1 MGEEL
6 VWSWK
11 ESELFQQWFLYSAD
25 LKFAA
30 AVTSHPIQGEFR
42 YALEKLATLDACPV
56 ETIEEAKRFVE
67 AQYILMRGE

>member
-1 MGEEL
+1 MDAEL

-11 ESELFQQWFLYSAD
+11 ESEMFQQWFLYSAD

-42 YALEKLATLDACPV
+42 YALEMLATLDVCPV

-67 AQYILMRGE
+67 AQYILSRGE

>member
-1 MGEEL
+1 MDEEL

-11 ESELFQQWFLYSAD
+11 ESEMFQQWFLYSAD
-25 LKFAA
+25 LKFVG
-30 AVTSHPIQGEFR
+30 AVTSHRINGEFR
-42 YALEKLATLDACPV
+42 YALEKLATLDVCPV